1 LSQMNLGYSPRA
13 DQLKQKILR
22 KYAGIK
28 TYFDQLEKQILE
40 SPYDAAEEND
50 IIEGRH
56 VTAYKR
62 SVKTGLFSGNF
73 FSSYLYVSLSY
84 GIDESKQQIAIIGV
98 YVHSYSD

>member
-1 LSQMNLGYSPRA
+1 LNQMKLGYSPQA
-13 DQLKQKILR
+13 DQLKRKILR
-22 KYAGIK
+22 KYAGIN
-28 TYFDQLEKQILE
+28 TYFDQLEKQIQE

-50 IIEGRH
+50 IIEGRP

-73 FSSYLYVSLSY
+73 FSSYLYLSLSY
-84 GIDESKQQIAIIGV
+84 GVNESKQQIAIIGA